1 MQQKIKKTGSS
12 HTKKMKY
19 NLEIIKTICSLPEPE
34 VGILLRWYARQ
45 PMEIQIEAHKLASDL
60 YYQHREKYP
69 DNKNEV
75 RYSVFI
81 LALKKMEHFDHMLM
95 EENPDHNFRKNQKII
110 KMKADRFLARE
121 KAKEKKQKPA
131 KKKEKLIAHWEEI
144 KMLREKGFSFRMIA
158 KFLKTHRHFTID
170 WTYIG
175 KIWKELES
183 E

>member
-1 MQQKIKKTGSS
+1 
-12 HTKKMKY
+12 MKY
-19 NLEIIKTICSLPEPE
+19 NAEITKAIFQLSEPE
-34 VGILLRWYARQ
+34 IGILLRWHARQ

-81 LALKKMEHFDHMLM
+81 LALKKMEHFDHVLM
-95 EENPDHNFRKNQKII
+95 EKNQKII
-110 KMKADRFLARE
+110 KIKADRFLARE

-131 KKKEKLIAHWEEI
+131 KKKDKLIAHWEEI

-183 E
+183 N

>member
-1 MQQKIKKTGSS
+1 
-12 HTKKMKY
+12 
-19 NLEIIKTICSLPEPE
+19 
-34 VGILLRWYARQ
+34 
-45 PMEIQIEAHKLASDL
+45 
-60 YYQHREKYP
+60 
-69 DNKNEV
+69 
-75 RYSVFI
+75 
-81 LALKKMEHFDHMLM
+81 MEHFDHVLM
-95 EENPDHNFRKNQKII
+95 EKNQDHDLKKIREI
-110 KMKADRFLARE
+110 TEMKADRFLVRE

-131 KKKEKLIAHWEEI
+131 KKKDKLIAHREEI

>member
-1 MQQKIKKTGSS
+1 
-12 HTKKMKY
+12 MKY
-19 NLEIIKTICSLPEPE
+19 NAEITKAIFQLSEPE
-34 VGILLRWYARQ
+34 IGILLRWHARQ

-81 LALKKMEHFDHMLM
+81 LALKKMEHFDHVLM
-95 EENPDHNFRKNQKII
+95 EKNQKII
-110 KMKADRFLARE
+110 KIKADRFLARE

-131 KKKEKLIAHWEEI
+131 KKKDKLIAHWEEI

-158 KFLKTHRHFTID
+158 KFLKIHRHFTID

>member
-1 MQQKIKKTGSS
+1 MEYNTKIT
-12 HTKKMKY
+12 
-19 NLEIIKTICSLPEPE
+19 KTICHLPEPE
-34 VGILLRWYARQ
+34 IDKLLRWHAKQ
-45 PMEIQIEAHKLASDL
+45 PVEIRMEAHKLASDL
-60 YYQHREKYP
+60 FYQYREKYP

-81 LALKKMEHFDHMLM
+81 LALKKMEHFDNVLM
-95 EENPDHNFRKNQKII
+95 KKNPDHDLKKIRKITE
-110 KMKADRFLARE
+110 MKADRFLVRE

-131 KKKEKLIAHWEEI
+131 KKKDKLIAHREEI

-158 KFLKTHRHFTID
+158 KFLKIHRHFTID

>member
-1 MQQKIKKTGSS
+1 
-12 HTKKMKY
+12 MKY
-19 NLEIIKTICSLPEPE
+19 NAEITKAIFQLSEPE
-34 VGILLRWYARQ
+34 IGILLRWHAKQ

-81 LALKKMEHFDHMLM
+81 LALKKMEYFDHVLL
-95 EENPDHNFRKNQKII
+95 EKKQKII
-110 KMKADRFLARE
+110 KMKADIFLARE

-131 KKKEKLIAHWEEI
+131 KKKDKLIAHWKEI

-175 KIWKELES
+175 KIWKELDS
-183 E
+183 N

>member
-1 MQQKIKKTGSS
+1 
-12 HTKKMKY
+12 MKY
-19 NLEIIKTICSLPEPE
+19 NAEITKAIFQLSEPE
-34 VGILLRWYARQ
+34 IGILLRWHARQ

-81 LALKKMEHFDHMLM
+81 LALKKMEHFDHVLL
-95 EENPDHNFRKNQKII
+95 EKNQKII
-110 KMKADRFLARE
+110 KMKADRFLVRE

-131 KKKEKLIAHWEEI
+131 KKKDKLIAHREEI

>member
-1 MQQKIKKTGSS
+1 
-12 HTKKMKY
+12 MKY
-19 NLEIIKTICSLPEPE
+19 NAEITKAIFQLSEPE
-34 VGILLRWYARQ
+34 IGKLLRWHARQ

-81 LALKKMEHFDHMLM
+81 LALKKMEHFDHVLL
-95 EENPDHNFRKNQKII
+95 EKNQKII
-110 KMKADRFLARE
+110 KMKADRFLVRE

-131 KKKEKLIAHWEEI
+131 KKKDKLIAHREEI